1 MFNVNLIL
9 WNVHFIMMIFYT
21 LSSLSEAGV
30 NAIGSKSP
38 TLIFLDVKSGFTM

>member
-1 MFNVNLIL
+1 MECTLQYDDL
-9 WNVHFIMMIFYT
+9 FYT